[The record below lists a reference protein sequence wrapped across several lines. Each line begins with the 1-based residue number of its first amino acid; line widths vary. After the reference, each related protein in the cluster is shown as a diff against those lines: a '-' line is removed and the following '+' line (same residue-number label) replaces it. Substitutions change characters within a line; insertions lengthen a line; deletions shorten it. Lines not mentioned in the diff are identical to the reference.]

1 MSSVE
6 GGVRRRAGAGG
17 ARHGRRLAACVVA
30 ASLVGAAAPVP
41 IAAQLSPGVH
51 GSWASDSEF
60 GLGAR
65 IGVGLHGLAKGLET
79 SGIFDYYFPSDGAA
93 ANVADWEA
101 SANLFYSLE
110 IEARKLV
117 PYAGAGV
124 GVARYTATVRAL
136 ETDLKGSE
144 TRTGLNL
151 LGGLLF
157 EVGRSIPFL
166 EARVTLGGSEQFAL
180 SAGVRF

>member
-1 MSSVE
+1 MV
-6 GGVRRRAGAGG
+6 AG
-17 ARHGRRLAACVVA
+17 
-30 ASLVGAAAPVP
+30 P
-41 IAAQLSPGVH
+41 IAAQLSPGVQ
-51 GSWASDSEF
+51 GGWATASDFS
-60 GLGAR
+60 LGAR
-65 IGVGLHGLAKGLET
+65 VVVGLHGLAKGLET
-79 SGIFDYYFPSDGAA
+79 SGIFDYYFPSEGAA

-101 SANLFYSLE
+101 SANLVYRVGIEGSLT
-110 IEARKLV
+110 

-124 GVARYTATVRAL
+124 GVVRYTATVRAL
-136 ETDLKGSE
+136 ETDLEGSE

-157 EVGRSIPFL
+157 EVGRSRPFL